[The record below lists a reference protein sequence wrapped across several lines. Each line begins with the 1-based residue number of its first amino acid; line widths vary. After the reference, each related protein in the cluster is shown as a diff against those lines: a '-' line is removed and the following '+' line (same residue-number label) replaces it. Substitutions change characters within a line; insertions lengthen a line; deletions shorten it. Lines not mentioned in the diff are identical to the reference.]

1 MMLIERGILLTNRIS
16 CDLRQNIAHS
26 FILTIEQNFKS
37 SFHLPRVNENLETC
51 TTVLFGQLKN

>member
-16 CDLRQNIAHS
+16 CDLRKNITHS

-37 SFHLPRVNENLETC
+37 SFDLPRVNENLETC
-51 TTVLFGQLKN
+51 TTV